1 MSVDAEPNSYA
12 LFLIPS
18 QIIITH
24 VRPSLWLPALEFGW
38 GILTLFMYAVKDAK
52 QVYALRAFVSY
63 PQHPHMLDMQRSL
76 VRVAAEVGCA
86 QTQALA
92 DTCRWARWKRARTPA
107 R

>member
-1 MSVDAEPNSYA
+1 MPSQIRWNVKGESRPSTLTDRYA

-52 QVYALRAFVSY
+52 QVYAIRAFVS
-63 PQHPHMLDMQRSL
+63 
-76 VRVAAEVGCA
+76 VF
-86 QTQALA
+86 QAYSKQSIL
-92 DTCRWARWKRARTPA
+92 RAST
-107 R
+107 